1 MTWIAL
7 SDLVYVVLLTI
18 VDSARCC
25 SYCQTFSVFMK
36 KLWHWHSFGMR
47 LADIF
52 RSCLSRAL
60 NFLAQ
65 LSQYFSCNLP
75 HSDQSPQLVLDLPH
89 LSSQFGAD
97 NAQPTCRAMP
107 SFRKTS
113 GVRQRRPAQLR
124 NTTKSNA
131 SRARVNSQWPSI
143 VDGSG
148 ERRRKKKRKKIK
160 LENQIPKIGR
170 CFGLPFSALGNCLT
184 DTCFPGG
191 MVKF

>member
-1 MTWIAL
+1 
-7 SDLVYVVLLTI
+7 
-18 VDSARCC
+18 
-25 SYCQTFSVFMK
+25 
-36 KLWHWHSFGMR
+36 MR

-52 RSCLSRAL
+52 RSCLSRAS

-65 LSQYFSCNLP
+65 VSQYFRCNLP

-107 SFRKTS
+107 SFKKMS

-131 SRARVNSQWPSI
+131 SGAHVNSQRPSI
-143 VDGSG
+143 VDGGG
-148 ERRRKKKRKKIK
+148 ERRRKKQRRKIK
-160 LENQIPKIGR
+160 LENQIPKIQR

-184 DTCFPGG
+184 DN
-191 MVKF
+191 

>member
-18 VDSARCC
+18 VVSARCC
-25 SYCQTFSVFMK
+25 SYCQTFSVFRK

-107 SFRKTS
+107 SFKKTS

-148 ERRRKKKRKKIK
+148 ERRRKKNVKKSNWKTRFQK
-160 LENQIPKIGR
+160 LG
-170 CFGLPFSALGNCLT
+170 AVLGSH
-184 DTCFPGG
+184 FQR
-191 MVKF
+191 